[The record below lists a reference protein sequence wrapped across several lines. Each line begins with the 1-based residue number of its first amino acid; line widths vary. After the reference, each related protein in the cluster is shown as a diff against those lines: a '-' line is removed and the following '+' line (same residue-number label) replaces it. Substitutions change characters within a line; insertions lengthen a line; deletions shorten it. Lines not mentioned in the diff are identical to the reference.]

1 MATRL
6 YHRSAFLHPQVCDTK
21 FHAPPQQRHG
31 VVSQARPGLRDY
43 DMVTVINST
52 RRYQDAANVHS
63 QTCRNKILLYQ
74 SKIWPLIEKNTA
86 PSEWCLVN

>member
-6 YHRSAFLHPQVCDTK
+6 YHRAAFLQPQVCDTK

-52 RRYQDAANVHS
+52 HRTFTD
-63 QTCRNKILLYQ
+63 LLQ
-74 SKIWPLIEKNTA
+74 QNTSVSK
-86 PSEWCLVN
+86 